1 MQNLHFYLLLGRLGL
16 IANGVGALCLMLL
29 CVTGLFLWWPG
40 IRSWVRALLVRFRG
54 GWKRINWDLHSA
66 GGFWTLSFVF
76 MWAFTTLFFVWGGE
90 MAAAISWV
98 SKVDIAAPRLRVDPP
113 AEPLPGY
120 DLNELVALAEAREPQ
135 HRFSGVQFPAN
146 PKVPLRVMMAR
157 GDLWDTRATNY
168 LYYDPYRKEYLGT
181 WERGVNKTVGDS
193 FVFLMGPLHFGV
205 YWGMGVKILWAVI
218 GLAYPLLAITG
229 CLMYWNRSLS
239 KLWAKMRQ
247 KGRSAATREELGVV
261 EAGD

>member
-1 MQNLHFYLLLGRLGL
+1 
-16 IANGVGALCLMLL
+16 
-29 CVTGLFLWWPG
+29 
-40 IRSWVRALLVRFRG
+40 
-54 GWKRINWDLHSA
+54 
-66 GGFWTLSFVF
+66 

-157 GDLWDTRATNY
+157 GDLWDTRAANY